1 MVCRD
6 AFTHKARAVNPLVLE
21 SAEEHALNAI
31 GEAHR
36 AKRQSLALRSLSRV
50 PPTSAE
56 AAKLH
61 QLNLMYGAERT
72 SETLLQTG
80 EERVWMGD
88 TKLEISAVM
97 FPQQRKLVALTLT
110 GEGVG

>member
-6 AFTHKARAVNPLVLE
+6 AFTHRARDVPALVLE
-21 SAEEHALNAI
+21 SEEEKALHAI

-36 AKRQSLALRSLSRV
+36 AKRQSLALRALTRV

-56 AAKLH
+56 A
-61 QLNLMYGAERT
+61 
-72 SETLLQTG
+72 ETLHRLHLRYGSDNVNETVLQAG

-88 TKLEISAVM
+88 TKVEVSQIM
-97 FPQQRKLVALTLT
+97 FPQDRK
-110 GEGVG
+110 